1 MFKLLLP
8 CAAVVLLGGC
18 ASSPMLQTVELTPEP
33 GFAVEYA
40 GGAGEQ
46 SQGVLAGM
54 AEFTRFEGGDDMQ
67 AYTVDVRIVS
77 LTPEAANKLL
87 GGVARTVGV
96 FSLDN
101 AQAETMLASLQ
112 GRKDCTMV
120 AAPRVTIME
129 AQTGTIEVFNQVSYI
144 SGFEFQTVPQP
155 GPDKSVVAGLIADP
169 VINVAKDGVMIG
181 VRVMGMSGDSMQLDL
196 DLGLAGLQ
204 RPMATTEVK
213 AFGAP
218 ITVQVPVMMSQR
230 MKGSG
235 IVSPTR
241 TLALTGLSAG
251 DGNTLLV
258 LVNARATALPEP
270 PEDTADEPAPEKD

>member
-8 CAAVVLLGGC
+8 CAAVALLAGC
-18 ASSPMLQTVELTPEP
+18 ASSPVLQTVELTPEP
-33 GFAVEYA
+33 AFAVEYA

-46 SQGVLAGM
+46 SQGVLQGM
-54 AEFTRFEGGDDMQ
+54 AEFTHFEGGDETQ
-67 AYTVDVRIVS
+67 AFTVDVRMVS
-77 LTPEAANKLL
+77 MTPETASNLL
-87 GGVARTVGV
+87 GDVARSVGV
-96 FSLDN
+96 FSLDS
-101 AQAETMLASLQ
+101 AQSEELLASLH

-120 AAPRVTIME
+120 AAPRVTIMD

-169 VINVAKDGVMIG
+169 VISVVKDGVMMG
-181 VRVMGMSGDSMQLDL
+181 VRVMGMPGDKVQLDL

-204 RPMATTEVK
+204 HPLATTEVK

-235 IVSPTR
+235 VVSPTR
-241 TLALTGLSAG
+241 TLALTGLSGG
-251 DGNTLLV
+251 DGNTLLL
-258 LVNARATALPEP
+258 LVNARATELPEP
-270 PEDTADEPAPEKD
+270 PEHTAEPKKD